1 MTRKELLIKAVLSD
15 DVSEEKLEQALSI
28 LQGRDMRKKEVSG
41 YLSTNDAIKFLNLSR
56 CYLWILRKKGL
67 PSYKVGKRILFKPE
81 EIESWMKSNR
91 IRINKS

>member
-1 MTRKELLIKAVLSD
+1 MKAVLD
-15 DVSEEKLEQALSI
+15 EDITEEKIKQALQV
-28 LQGRDMRKKEVSG
+28 LQGHDTKKKEVSG

-56 CYLWILRKKGL
+56 CYLWILRKRGL

-91 IRINKS
+91 IRLKKS